1 MKRKLTI
8 TTNIVVIVF
17 SMASVLVFTWFSS
30 YAGELYTQIPIT
42 LLVVSVLIA
51 LFFKK
56 VRDGIEI
63 DKFKNTLPWLL
74 LPAAFLV
81 ATLSNLYLDRLV
93 SLIPAWLGLNIG
105 FLIMLAPVAFIYWLI
120 AGKRRFIVMAA
131 SLNIGMAWLWLN
143 LETLKDGAG
152 AEFVLGA
159 LAITMYL
166 GVPWTLAL
174 RLSWEYA
181 ERTRRRPFMGPFM
194 ESFTMFL
201 VAVPLV
207 TLAILSVMAVTDGQ
221 HWIALAGII
230 VSFLFS
236 NAVAGPFALFLK
248 RLAGLDKERK
258 HTDQADSP
266 HPNT

>member
-1 MKRKLTI
+1 
-8 TTNIVVIVF
+8 
-17 SMASVLVFTWFSS
+17 MASTLAFTWFSS
-30 YAGELYTQIPIT
+30 YAGELYTQIPTT
-42 LLVVSVLIA
+42 LLVVSVLVA

-56 VRDGIEI
+56 VRDGIAI
-63 DKFKNTLPWLL
+63 DKFKNTLPWLV

-81 ATLSNLYLDRLV
+81 LILSNLYLDRLV
-93 SLIPAWLGLNIG
+93 SLIPGWLALNIG
-105 FLIMLAPVAFIYWLI
+105 FLIMLAPAAFIYWLT
-120 AGKRRFIVMAA
+120 ARKRHFIVMAA

-143 LETLKDGAG
+143 LEILKDGAG
-152 AEFVLGA
+152 AEFVLGV

-166 GVPWTLAL
+166 GIPWTLML
-174 RLSWEYA
+174 RLSWKYA
-181 ERTRRRPFMGPFM
+181 ERTRHRLLMGSFM

-236 NAVAGPFALFLK
+236 NAVAAPFALFLK
-248 RLAGLDKERK
+248 RLAGLDKEREVTPR
-258 HTDQADSP
+258 HD
-266 HPNT
+266 